1 MKTRNNKKTKMT
13 INGKPIS
20 LFRWYGFDIDGTI
33 ADNSKHSWVID
44 KPIKPMV
51 DLMKRLHKMG
61 CDVRILSGRTGDF
74 RSDDEMPMSV
84 KEHIWSWC
92 DKHLG
97 FRPALTGRKDSMME
111 ALFDDRACQVICN
124 KGITYEECNERL
136 ADCLE
141 EAIKRLPNRTIE
153 DKSFIAKCLDV
164 LKDYKV

>member
-124 KGITYEECNERL
+124 KGITYEECNKRL
-136 ADCLE
+136 AECLE
-141 EAIKRLPNRTIE
+141 EAIEHLPKRTID
-153 DKSFIAKCLDV
+153 DKRFIARCLNV

>member
-1 MKTRNNKKTKMT
+1 MQKRKNNTKMT

-33 ADNSKHSWVID
+33 ADNSKHGWVID

-51 DLMKRLHKMG
+51 DLMKHLHKMG
-61 CDVRILSGRTGDF
+61 CDVRILSGRTGDY
-74 RSDDEMPMSV
+74 RSDDEIPMSV
-84 KEHIWSWC
+84 KEQIWSWC

-124 KGITYEECNERL
+124 KGITYGQINWRL
-136 ADCLE
+136 AECLE
-141 EAIKRLPNRTIE
+141 EAIDRLPRRTVDDKRLIV
-153 DKSFIAKCLDV
+153 KCLKV
-164 LKDYKV
+164 LKECRI